1 MSLLVFESLKKHFGA
16 QEVLNGAWLS
26 LDPAA
31 KIGIVGRNGGGKTTL
46 LRIVTG
52 EDAPDWGRVSLR
64 KGATL
69 AYVPQRPTFEP
80 GETVWRHVESGLDDL
95 RALIHELEAA
105 AHRMAEGAS
114 EEELARALTEH
125 ERLTHRI
132 EELGGWEIERRTEMV
147 LDGIGLAREFWEREV
162 HTLSGGERSRAAL
175 ARALVGGHDLLLLDE
190 PTNHLDLEGIE
201 WLESYLGEIET
212 AVLVVSHD
220 RRLLTNAVS
229 AIVELERGL
238 LVRYPGNWPRYLEL
252 KRERYESELRAWE
265 EQQDFLRKE
274 DVFIKKHMGSQRTAE
289 AKGRAKRLENVVR
302 IERPHHDVRRP
313 VLKPP
318 KAMRGGEMVVSTEDL
333 AAGYGTR
340 VLFRDANLRV
350 NRGDRVGIVGR
361 NGTGKST
368 LLRMLAARMP
378 PLAGEVVRGHGAVC
392 AFYDQDTSALREDAT
407 AFLEIRREHAD
418 MDDLAVRSW
427 LARFLFRGAE
437 IDKPVAALSGGERAR
452 LSLAKLLLSE
462 PSWMAL
468 DEPTNHLDLAG
479 RTALEEMLSE
489 YEGALVCISHDR
501 EFLDALCT
509 RIFALDEGR
518 VRVHE
523 GNWSSWR
530 RLREEELAG
539 ESAARSAGSAREKK
553 AARAAAG
560 RANSA
565 RKAAAVEGGKLP
577 VARVR
582 NPYMFEKLE
591 KRIIALEAR
600 LRELHTELALEEVW
614 KDPARLRET
623 QTSVAE
629 VERELSLANEEWEN
643 WA

>member
-1 MSLLVFESLKKHFGA
+1 LSLLVLENLKKHYGA
-16 QEVLNGAWLS
+16 QEVLCGASLS
-26 LDPAA
+26 LDAGGR
-31 KIGIVGRNGGGKTTL
+31 IGLVGRNGGGKTTL
-46 LRIVTG
+46 LRIITG
-52 EDAPDWGRVSLR
+52 EEAPDWGSASLR

-69 AYVPQRPTFEP
+69 AYVPQRPAFEP
-80 GETVWRHVESGLDDL
+80 GESVWRHVESGLDEL
-95 RALIHELEAA
+95 RALVQEQEAA
-105 AHRMAEGAS
+105 AHRTAEAS
-114 EEELARALTEH
+114 SEQDLARALAEH

-147 LDGIGLAREFWEREV
+147 LDGIGLSRELWQREAR
-162 HTLSGGERSRAAL
+162 TLSGGERSRAAL

-201 WLESYLGEIET
+201 WLESYLREIET
-212 AVLVVSHD
+212 AILVVSHD
-220 RRLLTNAVS
+220 RRLLTNAVA
-229 AIVELERGL
+229 AIVELERGD

-252 KRERYESELRAWE
+252 KRERYESELRAFE

-289 AKGRAKRLENVVR
+289 AKGRAKRLESVVR
-302 IERPHHDVRRP
+302 LARPYHDVRRP

-318 KAMRGGEMVVSTEDL
+318 RAARGGEMVVATEDL
-333 AAGYGTR
+333 SAGFGER
-340 VLFRDANLRV
+340 VLFRGVNLRV
-350 NRGDRVGIVGR
+350 DRGDRVGIVGR

-378 PLAGEVVRGHGAVC
+378 PLSGKVVRGHGAVC

-407 AFLEIRREHAD
+407 PFLEIRREHPE

-427 LARFLFRGAE
+427 LARFLFRGLE
-437 IDKPVAALSGGERAR
+437 VDKPIAALSGGERAR
-452 LSLAKLLLSE
+452 LALAKLLLAE

-509 RIFALDEGR
+509 RIFALDGDR
-518 VRVHE
+518 VTVHE

-530 RLREEELAG
+530 KERDEQLARA
-539 ESAARSAGSAREKK
+539 SLARAAGNAMEKK
-553 AARAAAG
+553 AARAAADQ
-560 RANSA
+560 AEA
-565 RKAAAVEGGKLP
+565 TRKAAERDAGKRP
-577 VARVR
+577 GNRVR
-582 NPYMFEKLE
+582 NPYLFEKLE
-591 KRIIALEAR
+591 KRIIELEER
-600 LRELHTELALEEVW
+600 LGTLNGELALEDVW

-623 QTSVAE
+623 QTTIAE
-629 VERELSLANEEWEN
+629 VERELAIANEEWER
-643 WA
+643 WE